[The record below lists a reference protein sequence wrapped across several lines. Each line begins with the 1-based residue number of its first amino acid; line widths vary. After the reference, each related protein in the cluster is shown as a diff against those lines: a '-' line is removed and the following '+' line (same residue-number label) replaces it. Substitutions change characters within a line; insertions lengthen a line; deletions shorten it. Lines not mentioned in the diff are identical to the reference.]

1 MIFVVARQRFRPGPP
16 NVAWCQ
22 DITSIPTGQGWL
34 FLASVLD
41 LGSRRLIG
49 YAMAEHMR
57 TELVL
62 DALNMAVTA
71 RGANTTSPVWV
82 PETHPRRSDAIS
94 RGATDIAWWSRLI
107 VAHGGAAVGPLCG
120 GYTQDSRG

>member
-1 MIFVVARQRFRPGPP
+1 MLCAAAH
-16 NVAWCQ
+16 N
-22 DITSIPTGQGWL
+22 TYIPTGEGWL

-71 RGANTTSPVWV
+71 RGANTNVTGVI
-82 PETHPRRSDAIS
+82 THADYAELCVKPRDRVLA
-94 RGATDIAWWSRLI
+94 
-107 VAHGGAAVGPLCG
+107 CG
-120 GYTQDSRG
+120 GGVR